1 MNDYTNELNR
11 CWLRIGAISKVR
23 AFTGE
28 ELEYKYPLVNNEDAK
43 NLQQAYEKFNSS
55 FDDLLNAEMEYLN
68 SLKETT
74 EKQEQEL
81 TTTKATNE
89 ELKYL
94 RERSTKATLSKGPL
108 QLDPEYSHRAP
119 KTINLNVDFTL
130 DKDLDID
137 KIAEYIEEKIKESSI
152 QI

>member
-55 FDDLLNAEMEYLN
+55 FDDLLKAEMEYLN

-89 ELKYL
+89 DLKYL
-94 RERSTKATLSKGPL
+94 RERSTKATLSKGPVRIN
-108 QLDPEYSHRAP
+108 PENGHRVP
-119 KTINLNVDFTL
+119 
-130 DKDLDID
+130 
-137 KIAEYIEEKIKESSI
+137 
-152 QI
+152 

>member
-28 ELEYKYPLVNNEDAK
+28 ELEYKYPLVNNGDAK

-55 FDDLLNAEMEYLN
+55 FDDLLKAEMKHLN

-74 EKQEQEL
+74 EMQEEEL
-81 TTTKATNE
+81 TATE
-89 ELKYL
+89 VADEDLKYL
-94 RERSTKATLSKGPL
+94 RDVAEKEFRVCKHEKSK
-108 QLDPEYSHRAP
+108 DPCV
-119 KTINLNVDFTL
+119 INISLNVD
-130 DKDLDID
+130 KDID
-137 KIAEYIEEKIKESSI
+137 IETIANELVEKLKNEKNVSI
-152 QI
+152 